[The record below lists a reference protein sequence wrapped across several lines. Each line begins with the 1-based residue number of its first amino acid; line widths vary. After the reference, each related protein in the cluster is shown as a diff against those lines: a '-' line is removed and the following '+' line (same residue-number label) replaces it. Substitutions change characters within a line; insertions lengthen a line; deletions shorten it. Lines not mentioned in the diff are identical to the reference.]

1 VGDRVTTGDIY
12 AKVPENTLIEHR
24 ICVPIGARGNVTW
37 IAPQGEYNINDE
49 VLEIEFGGEK
59 KVCDCN
65 KRFDRHPRVRCS
77 SEAQSRPACTGS
89 QQGRPALLGRRSAL
103 MPALQHSL
111 VCPSR
116 SAATGS

>member
-1 VGDRVTTGDIY
+1 MTTGDIY

-59 KVCDCN
+59 KVRLQQSGM
-65 KRFDRHPRVRCS
+65 KPTHVHREAAS
-77 SEAQSRPACTGS
+77 SPC
-89 QQGRPALLGRRSAL
+89 ALSA
-103 MPALQHSL
+103 
-111 VCPSR
+111 
-116 SAATGS
+116 